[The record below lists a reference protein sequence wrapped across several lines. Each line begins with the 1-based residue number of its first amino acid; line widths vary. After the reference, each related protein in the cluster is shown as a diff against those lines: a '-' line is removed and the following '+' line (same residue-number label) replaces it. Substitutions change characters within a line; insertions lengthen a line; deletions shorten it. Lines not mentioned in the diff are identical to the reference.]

1 MNENPYYK
9 PNEATAVIYG
19 LIRQQEYKE
28 AIKILEFELQ
38 STTSSPSLPSSV
50 STSSR
55 ACLSLLAYC
64 HYHDQQF
71 AQAADYYD
79 ALIKLLPDNMDYQ
92 FYRAQSLY
100 SAGLYVEA
108 LRACSRIDFRTNPTS
123 SSASSSYHPHQD
135 EDDVLKI
142 KVRLLQAH
150 IFYAQEDFHN
160 SKAIIE
166 KLMIDFPNEL
176 EIHLLDAAITFREGD
191 FKKAKTL
198 YQNIISTFYP
208 GHEDYHN
215 MALNSIKN
223 NKNNN
228 YNMNTNLNNINY
240 QLDLAY
246 NIALC
251 EFNDKNYA
259 SSMQIVHEIIDTNL
273 RLHPELGIGT
283 ATELLQQQILTNSM
297 SNNPNES
304 TSILSNLNNLEL
316 RSVGNSSSLKE
327 SCLIE
332 AHNLKAAI
340 EYELYVHE
348 PAKVLHQYQHNLQLQ
363 QANELNNQHDHLQ
376 AAMDALTDMPYRTES
391 ELDVITLHNQALI
404 FIHQDP
410 ASSFKKLS
418 FLLANPPYPNS
429 TFLNLLHLY
438 CHYKHYDLVAELLA
452 ANSNLVLKYLTQEE
466 FDYFEACVLLTTSVD
481 EAYLK
486 FDILSNKYI
495 ERLRNLTK
503 QIQDVR
509 LNRDGRSGS
518 NEETNHNLLKSLLL
532 KYDEEINA
540 FIPILM
546 KQISIYWNLN
556 NYVMVEK
563 ILLSCNE
570 FLHDNE
576 IWKLNYAHV
585 LYVQEN
591 KYNEAI
597 KYYEPII
604 TRLTSSPSNNMNSN
618 YLMNGSS
625 SSSSLLDIQAII
637 LANLCVSYIMTSQN
651 EIAEDLM
658 RRIEKEEERLS
669 YNFNNN
675 SLSNSSPSSNYY
687 HLCIVNLVIG
697 TLYCAKGNF
706 EFGIS
711 RIIKSL
717 EPYEKKLHYDTWYYA
732 KRCFM
737 ALLDL
742 LAKNLLVLKDS
753 SFVEIFDFLNQIE
766 KVGKNFSAEMNEEI
780 VLDIDMNTEKKH
792 KNTIGYEARQLK
804 NLFLKFYYH

>member
-1 MNENPYYK
+1 
-9 PNEATAVIYG
+9 
-19 LIRQQEYKE
+19 
-28 AIKILEFELQ
+28 
-38 STTSSPSLPSSV
+38 
-50 STSSR
+50 
-55 ACLSLLAYC
+55 
-64 HYHDQQF
+64 
-71 AQAADYYD
+71 
-79 ALIKLLPDNMDYQ
+79 
-92 FYRAQSLY
+92 
-100 SAGLYVEA
+100 
-108 LRACSRIDFRTNPTS
+108 
-123 SSASSSYHPHQD
+123 
-135 EDDVLKI
+135 
-142 KVRLLQAH
+142 
-150 IFYAQEDFHN
+150 
-160 SKAIIE
+160 
-166 KLMIDFPNEL
+166 
-176 EIHLLDAAITFREGD
+176 
-191 FKKAKTL
+191 
-198 YQNIISTFYP
+198 
-208 GHEDYHN
+208 
-215 MALNSIKN
+215 
-223 NKNNN
+223 
-228 YNMNTNLNNINY
+228 
-240 QLDLAY
+240 
-246 NIALC
+246 
-251 EFNDKNYA
+251 
-259 SSMQIVHEIIDTNL
+259 
-273 RLHPELGIGT
+273 
-283 ATELLQQQILTNSM
+283 
-297 SNNPNES
+297 
-304 TSILSNLNNLEL
+304 
-316 RSVGNSSSLKE
+316 
-327 SCLIE
+327 
-332 AHNLKAAI
+332 
-340 EYELYVHE
+340 
-348 PAKVLHQYQHNLQLQ
+348 
-363 QANELNNQHDHLQ
+363 
-376 AAMDALTDMPYRTES
+376 MDALTDMPYRTES

-466 FDYFEACVLLTTSVD
+466 FDYFEACVLLTTSLD

-495 ERLRNLTK
+495 EKLRSLTK

-509 LNRDGRSGS
+509 LNRENNRGP
-518 NEETNHNLLKSLLL
+518 NTEETNHTLLKNLLL

-540 FIPILM
+540 FLPILM

-570 FLHDNE
+570 FCHDNE

-604 TRLTSSPSNNMNSN
+604 TRLTSSPAANGGMNNYM
-618 YLMNGSS
+618 MNGNT

-669 YNFNNN
+669 YHSLMASNNN
-675 SLSNSSPSSNYY
+675 SLSNSSSSTSSSSNYY

-711 RIIKSL
+711 RVIKSL

-732 KRCFM
+732 KRSLM

-742 LAKNLLVLKDS
+742 LAKNLITLKDS
-753 SFVEIFDFLNQIE
+753 SFVEIFDFLNNIE
-766 KVGKNFSAEMNEEI
+766 KVGKNYSAEMNEEI
-780 VLDIDMNTEKKH
+780 VLDIDINNESKP
-792 KNTIGYEARQLK
+792 KNTIAYEARQIK
-804 NLFLKFYYH
+804 NLFLKFFYH